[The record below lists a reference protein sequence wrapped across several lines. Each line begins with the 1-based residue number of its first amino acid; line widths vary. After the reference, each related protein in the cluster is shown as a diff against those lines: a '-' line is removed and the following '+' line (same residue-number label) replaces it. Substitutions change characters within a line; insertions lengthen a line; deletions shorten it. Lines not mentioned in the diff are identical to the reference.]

1 MSNGYKSQQV
11 DLTSVGDLLELMK
24 FLKEGDANVAK
35 NQFSTATH
43 LNNNIKNASTIEE
56 LNNLIPSIDQHNSK
70 VATSGNDE
78 YILDYSD
85 KKTVFQ
91 QLPMAYEQLEDIYEG
106 YAKNPEKLTAK
117 LLQGGWEG
125 FTERERN
132 LINLKEIVA
141 RGKAYGYRYKGDGT
155 YSQTL
160 LEKALD
166 DRINANTAA
175 FEALDTYQGD
185 FNLIN
190 PDGTVDEESKML
202 LEMLKLNIVTG
213 DVNEV
218 QKTINTM
225 TTRSIQ
231 GYKTYSKAYAKY
243 SEMIMKHPNSVKK
256 NAEELGASDDADVMA
271 MLSMNGYDANS
282 EIPLEHLI
290 DMKNLFLENAKSF
303 NIQHRVATG
312 ILYDENPIWEAT
324 TIDPNNISGYE
335 TTEVL
340 DGLSNREKFEL
351 KKKQLSGDTEGE
363 AGDITP
369 TQEESM
375 DVTPAK
381 EEPIMTEKEL
391 TPASPEYKQKMYK
404 ERKEEEKKSKINYI
418 NQIMPEVELKNTER
432 KGKTL
437 TTGQVIAGITDID
450 KETLHKDVE
459 KIINIVGG
467 VVPMEYGKPIRKKRF
482 PLDSP
487 PKEVIDNRSELEKL
501 IPSSLEEG
509 FLGLQRI
516 IDKYNKDF
524 KAYEKRL
531 EQWEKAKAQAEA
543 KGRPFFTGKP
553 TPSDKLAIKILT
565 RYNTIREKMLKI
577 QSK

>member
-35 NQFSTATH
+35 NQFTTATH

-117 LLQGGWEG
+117 LLEGGWEG

-231 GYKTYSKAYAKY
+231 GYKTYSNSYKKY
-243 SEMIMKHPNSVKK
+243 SEMIMKHPTVAKR
-256 NAEELGASDDADVMA
+256 NAEELGATDDANVMA

-381 EEPIMTEKEL
+381 EESIMTKKEL
-391 TPASPEYKQKMYK
+391 IPGSPEYKQKMYK
-404 ERKEEEKKSKINYI
+404 DRKISEIFK
-418 NQIMPEVELKNTER
+418 IMPEIELKNTER
-432 KGKTL
+432 GILKGMS
-437 TTGQVIAGITDID
+437 DID

-467 VVPMEYGKPIRKKRF
+467 FEKGKDKISK
-482 PLDSP
+482 
-487 PKEVIDNRSELEKL
+487 LEKL
-501 IPSSLEEG
+501 VGDNLPLE
-509 FLGLQRI
+509 GLYGLERI

-531 EQWEKAKAQAEA
+531 KQWEKAKAQAEA
-543 KGRPFFTGKP
+543 KGRPFYMVKP
-553 TPSDKLAIKILT
+553 TPDNKLAIKILT
-565 RYNTIREKMLKI
+565 RYNTIQGKLLKKY
-577 QSK
+577 SK